1 VDFGSRDSSE
11 SLFILQ
17 GIDRADKTSP
27 RSTSSCSTLVAPLL
41 PSLRDPALA
50 DAIATKHIQPADGCQ
65 SGSSGSTAIRASGG
79 IAMVSTYGW
88 WSAPVGE

>member
-1 VDFGSRDSSE
+1 MLTKLRPANILLLDFG
-11 SLFILQ
+11 
-17 GIDRADKTSP
+17 RA
-27 RSTSSCSTLVAPLL
+27 LL
-41 PSLRDPALA
+41 PSLCGPALA
-50 DAIATKHIQPADGCQ
+50 DAIATKNIQPADGCQ